1 MKTTI
6 KLTTSKAMTVQPCK
20 TGGVILEVNNLPVLA
35 PVMLGLSD
43 EKPSNITIKLTP
55 DQVGALIFALE
66 MCIEGSP
73 ETLNDRG

>member
-20 TGGVILEVNNLPVLA
+20 TGGVILEVNNPHALHVLA
-35 PVMLGLSD
+35 
-43 EKPSNITIKLTP
+43 SNITIQLTP